1 MKSLSLEECQ
11 KSLSVRKKTA
21 HKGDFG
27 RVLIVGGDYGMGGAC
42 RLAGETALRSG
53 AGLVYIATR
62 AENAFAILS
71 GCPELMSHGIKEA
84 RDLDPLLSKA
94 TVVAIGPGLGQT
106 PWAKNLLG
114 QVLETDLPLVVD
126 ADGLNLLAL
135 NPIKRDNWILTPH
148 VGEAARLL
156 NTTIADIAVDRVRA
170 IHLLQERY
178 HGVIVL
184 KGSGT
189 LILGASNSSP
199 DSTFICEAGNPG
211 MATGGMG
218 DVLTG
223 IIASLIGQN
232 LSLMQA
238 ATLGVMAHATAG
250 DMAVRLGERG
260 LIARDLLPGIREC
273 LNPKSH

>member
-11 KSLSVRKKTA
+11 KSLTVRKKNA

-94 TVVAIGPGLGQT
+94 TMVAIGPGLGQT

-156 NTTIADIAVDRVRA
+156 NTTIADIAVDRERA
-170 IHLLQERY
+170 IHLLQEKY

-184 KGSGT
+184 KGAGT
-189 LILGASNSSP
+189 LVLGASNG
-199 DSTFICEAGNPG
+199 STTPEICEAGNPG

-223 IIASLIGQN
+223 LIAALVGQN
-232 LSLMQA
+232 LSPMQA
-238 ATLGVMAHATAG
+238 ATLGVIAHATAG
-250 DMAVRLGERG
+250 DMAAELGERG
-260 LIARDLLPGIREC
+260 LMARDLLPGIREC